1 MVTIQNFCLR
11 QDRCKHERSVSN
23 INRAS
28 KSNLQSVVNVKGSSN
43 NVQVEFAWKGE
54 VESGK
59 CARGERTTEGFIKE
73 RPKYW
78 AYDVVIDA
86 VRTSATS
93 EDTT

>member
-1 MVTIQNFCLR
+1 MVTSENLSLR
-11 QDRCKHERSVSN
+11 KDRCKNERRVSH

-28 KSNLQSVVNVKGSSN
+28 KSDFKSMVNVKCSSK
-43 NVQVEFAWKGE
+43 NVQVAFAWKGE
-54 VESGK
+54 IEPRK
-59 CARGERTTEGFIKE
+59 YARGERTTEGVIKE

-86 VRTSATS
+86 VRTGATS